1 LSENIEDIRLTVDH
15 LFGKYRQYEPLQC
28 ALIPLLQDVQEE
40 LGYLPEESLERVSQ
54 LLEIPTSQVY
64 GVATFYH
71 QFRLRPKGKH
81 LITVCRG
88 TACHVKGAFEV
99 NDFIEK
105 ELGISPIVD
114 TSEDGLFTVQQ
125 VRCIGACSLA
135 PVIKI
140 DDEFYGKMNPSKVR
154 KVLDNYRKKEGEL

>member
-1 LSENIEDIRLTVDH
+1 VNVEKIRFTVDQV
-15 LFGKYRQYEPLQC
+15 FEKYRHYEPLKS

-40 LGYLPEESLERVSQ
+40 IGYLPEESLDRVAQ
-54 LLEIPTSQVY
+54 RLELSTSQVY
-64 GVATFYH
+64 GVVTFYH

-99 NDFIEK
+99 NDFLEK
-105 ELGISPIVD
+105 ELGINPLVD
-114 TSEDGLFTVQQ
+114 TSEDGMFTLQQ

-140 DDEFYGKMNPSKVR
+140 DEEFYGNMTPSKAR
-154 KVLDNYRKKEGEL
+154 KVLDIYRNEEEQ